1 MVYWFSRGF
10 KWVYVNRVHK
20 SKSLIALLNK
30 GVLRVNWDFVT
41 FDKSAF
47 FKIKIVHFLR
57 SKWLFKTKIEVN
69 FLLEADFLRPQ
80 IFSTITL
87 FYIFL
92 KHFYFRS
99 HTLFWSTL
107 KKINPSLSKLMVT
120 LPKIKPKLL
129 FFSIV
134 QNFTKNQ
141 PLRVL
146 SSINKK
152 HLQFYSTTTL

>member
-1 MVYWFSRGF
+1 MVYWFSREF

-99 HTLFWSTL
+99 HALFWSTL
-107 KKINPSLSKLMVT
+107 K
-120 LPKIKPKLL
+120 KIKPKLL